1 MVLPHGSLPEMKL
14 VKKKNTTT
22 CRWGA
27 SMQCATGENS
37 CFMVAWEL
45 IGHLILLPAEGLR

>member
-1 MVLPHGSLPEMKL
+1 
-14 VKKKNTTT
+14 
-22 CRWGA
+22 
-27 SMQCATGENS
+27 MQCATGENS